1 MKAGD
6 MHQVGRLAAACLA
19 ACSAAVAG
27 SGCAWAQTTYNVVA
41 GHEVRVNWGV
51 AINPDCRSSGQV
63 VMRVTQP
70 HQHGR
75 VTIRSGGV
83 FPNFPASNV
92 RNVCNT
98 RRVPGVEAYYR
109 PEPGYLGFDSVGF
122 ETIFPSGDYRTYT
135 ANIQVR

>member
-1 MKAGD
+1 MGRRDQSRLQVERTSGD
-6 MHQVGRLAAACLA
+6 
-19 ACSAAVAG
+19 
-27 SGCAWAQTTYNVVA
+27 A
-41 GHEVRVNWGV
+41 GH
-51 AINPDCRSSGQV
+51 A
-63 VMRVTQP
+63 TA
-70 HQHGR
+70 QHGR